1 MFEDETKTTIENRM
15 LDRIDRSKYDTR
27 PGMIL
32 QTNFGAEAV
41 EFAKIYEY
49 MDYIIEQIN
58 PLTADRE
65 HLEGWGKTFSINPLQ
80 ATYAILKATIIMK
93 EGYECPIGS
102 RFSQESLNFVVIS
115 KDGDTEFSIQC
126 EEAGEIGNT
135 AYGRIVPILNIP
147 GLISATITGTS
158 IPGTDIESD
167 ESLRERFTQNFQ
179 DKSYGWNMATYKQE
193 IAKIQGVGGFK
204 VIRYFEEKDWH
215 VGVYLID
222 STYHKA
228 SEELIE
234 LVQETLLPILPDY
247 EEPTIQNSGDG
258 EVAIGHVPIVMSAS
272 EVTINITLHLEFMP
286 SYSYEQLE
294 QTIKEKIENYLTN
307 ECNKN
312 WDEQDYIIVRTSGIE
327 SAILDIQG
335 IADIYDTEIN
345 GEKAN
350 LQLDSLEI
358 TKLGTVTNGGT
369 TIRTVR
375 TVRALQNE
383 RVQNRLN

>member
-1 MFEDETKTTIENRM
+1 MFEDETKENIENRM
-15 LDRIDRSKYDTR
+15 LDRIDTTKFDTR

-32 QTNFGAEAV
+32 QTNFGSEAL

-49 MDYIIEQIN
+49 LDYILEQIS

-80 ATYAILKATIIMK
+80 ATYAILKATIIMT

-115 KDGDTEFSIQC
+115 KDGDTEYSVQC
-126 EEAGEIGNT
+126 EEAGEIGNI
-135 AYGRIVPILNIP
+135 AYGRIVPIINIP
-147 GLISATITGTS
+147 GLKSATITGIS
-158 IPGTDIESD
+158 IPGTDVESD
-167 ESLRERFTQNFQ
+167 ESLRERFTDYFK

-215 VGVYLID
+215 VGIYVID
-222 STYHKA
+222 STYQKA

-234 LVQETLLPILPDY
+234 LVQNTLLPILPDY
-247 EEPTIQNSGDG
+247 EQPTIENSGDG
-258 EVAIGHVPIVMSAS
+258 EVAIGHVPIVMSAT
-272 EVTINITLHLEFMP
+272 EVEINVTLHLEFE
-286 SYSYEQLE
+286 SNYSYEQLE
-294 QTIKEKIENYLTN
+294 ETIKEKIQEYLT
-307 ECNKN
+307 EKCNKK
-312 WDEQDYIIVRTSGIE
+312 WDDEENIVVRTSGIE
-327 SAILDIQG
+327 NAILDIEG
-335 IADIYDTEIN
+335 IADIYDTELN

-358 TKLGTVTNGGT
+358 TKLGTVTNGGAT
-369 TIRTVR
+369 ARTVMTIR
-375 TVRALQNE
+375 ALKNE
-383 RVQNRLN
+383 RVQKN